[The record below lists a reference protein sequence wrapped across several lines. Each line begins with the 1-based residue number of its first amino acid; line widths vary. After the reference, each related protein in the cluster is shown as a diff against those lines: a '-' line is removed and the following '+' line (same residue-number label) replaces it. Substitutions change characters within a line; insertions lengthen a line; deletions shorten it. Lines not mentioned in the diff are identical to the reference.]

1 MMNNNIIIYPELAA
15 SVLANKEEDVF
26 FIWLLAKKVDESGN
40 GIVPLKKIFEIV
52 NNCLGLKSNY
62 VYTKIEKGID
72 LFWRKPFGKHG
83 NKSLCL
89 LSIDKITKRLQQTF
103 S

>member
-1 MMNNNIIIYPELAA
+1 MNNNIIIYPELAA

-72 LFWRKPFGKHG
+72 LLIKALETSKMWLDESGKQPEDGCQQEDKPV
-83 NKSLCL
+83 
-89 LSIDKITKRLQQTF
+89 
-103 S
+103 